1 MRRSSIENRQ
11 SKIGNR
17 SRSALLWALLTF
29 AAGQSLFALAME
41 RWRPAWRDR
50 EYGTKLGGLRRRLA
64 RQPGRPLALML
75 GSSRTFY
82 GFRADRLDGRPG
94 PDGRPLVA
102 FNFGLAAAGPLKQ
115 SACLQGLL
123 DEGIRPDLLLVEV
136 LPPLLNEPGRDRFCE
151 ENWLFVPGLSAA
163 DVWRLR
169 PYVSHPGRF
178 AHAWLRSRLSAWQTH
193 RARILADCGRCW
205 LSPGAPAAPLDR
217 MDGGGWVP
225 AARGADSAE
234 DRRRAADVARRQY
247 AAAFADFRIGD
258 GPARA
263 LRDLL
268 ERCRREKIAV
278 ALVLMPEGSTFRGWY
293 PPAME
298 ESVGALLA
306 ELGRSYGATVIDART
321 WVEDRDFWDAHHL
334 LPGGA
339 DAFSRRLA
347 DAAGRAGVFAP
358 PEHPP

>member
-17 SRSALLWALLTF
+17 SRAVLLWALLAF
-29 AAGQSLFALAME
+29 AAGQSLFALALE

-50 EYGTKLGGLRRRLA
+50 EYGAKLAGLRRRLA
-64 RQPGRPLALML
+64 RHPGRPLALML

-82 GFRADRLDGRPG
+82 GLRADRLDGLPG

-102 FNFGLAAAGPLKQ
+102 FNFGLAAAGPLRQ
-115 SACLQGLL
+115 TACLQGLL

-163 DVWRLR
+163 DVGRLR
-169 PYVSHPGRF
+169 PYVSHPDRF
-178 AHAWLRSRLSAWQTH
+178 GHAWLRSRLFAWQTH

-205 LSPGAPAAPLDR
+205 LPPDARAAPLER
-217 MDGGGWVP
+217 MDEGGWIP
-225 AARGADSAE
+225 APREVVCEE
-234 DRRRAADVARRQY
+234 DRRRETDAARRQY
-247 AAAFADFRIGD
+247 AAAFADFRVGD

-268 ERCRREKIAV
+268 ERCRREGIAV
-278 ALVLMPEGSTFRGWY
+278 ALVLMPEGSAFRGWY
-293 PPAME
+293 SPGMD
-298 ESVGALLA
+298 ESVRALLA
-306 ELGRSYGATVIDART
+306 DLARSHGAAVIDARA
-321 WVEDRDFWDAHHL
+321 WVDDRDFWDSHHL

-347 DAAGRAGVFAP
+347 DEVRRPAR
-358 PEHPP
+358 ERQR